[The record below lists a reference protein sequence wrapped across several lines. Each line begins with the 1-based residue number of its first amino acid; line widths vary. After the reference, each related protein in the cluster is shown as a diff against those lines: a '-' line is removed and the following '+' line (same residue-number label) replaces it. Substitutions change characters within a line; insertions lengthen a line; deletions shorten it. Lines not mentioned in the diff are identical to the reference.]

1 MDLKKKIKNNNGGPF
16 SFLYIVDQNILIKP
30 Q

>member
-1 MDLKKKIKNNNGGPF
+1 MDLKKIKNNNGGPF
-16 SFLYIVDQNILIKP
+16 SFLYIVDQNIIIKP